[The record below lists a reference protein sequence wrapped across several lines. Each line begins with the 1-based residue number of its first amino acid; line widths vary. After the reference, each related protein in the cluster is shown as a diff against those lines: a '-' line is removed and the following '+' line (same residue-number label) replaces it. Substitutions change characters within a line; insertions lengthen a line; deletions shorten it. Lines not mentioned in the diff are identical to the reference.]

1 MPLHHIWCRLMSVD
15 MTQEQNHKVTF
26 YADRDVKEWLDKLGA
41 SGKSKKINEL
51 LRRGFE
57 ESVDLL
63 PRLEA
68 LENKMQTFQ
77 KDLRHDGFTIAAM
90 RRVLMNR
97 FGLRVTEEL
106 EKEFDDLLYSSM
118 PVDKP
123 TKISKPASPST
134 TEVKASVPPLPP
146 RELETLKE
154 RGSIAAFER
163 FTEKALKVITLAQE
177 ESRRL
182 GHNFIGT
189 EQILL
194 GLTAEG
200 TGIASKLLRGKG
212 VSLKDARVEVEK
224 IIGRGSGFVAV
235 EIPFTPR
242 AKRVLD
248 LAWSEAKALGHN
260 YIGTEHLL
268 LGVLADG
275 EGVAVRVLEN
285 LGVNPANARADVL
298 HLIT

>member
-1 MPLHHIWCRLMSVD
+1 

-26 YADRDVKEWLDKLGA
+26 YADPDVKEWLDKLGA
-41 SGKSKKINEL
+41 SGKSRKINDL

-57 ESVDLL
+57 EGHDLL

-68 LENKMQTFQ
+68 LEAKMQTMQ
-77 KDLRHDGFTIAAM
+77 KDLKHDGFTIAAM

-106 EKEFDDLLYSSM
+106 EQEFNDLLYSSM
-118 PVDKP
+118 PIDKP
-123 TKISKPASPST
+123 TKTPKPIPTSIVEEKEP
-134 TEVKASVPPLPP
+134 EPQLPP
-146 RELETLKE
+146 RELETLKD
-154 RGSIAAFER
+154 RGSTASFER
-163 FTEKALKVITLAQE
+163 FTEKALKVIMLARL

-194 GLTAEG
+194 GLTSEG
-200 TGIASKLLRGKG
+200 TGIASKVLRSKG

-224 IIGRGSGFVAV
+224 IIGRGSVFVAV

-242 AKRVLD
+242 AKRILD

-268 LGVLADG
+268 LGVLAEG

-285 LGVNPANARADVL
+285 LGVNPANTRAAVL
-298 HLIT
+298 HLIS

>member
-1 MPLHHIWCRLMSVD
+1 

-57 ESVDLL
+57 EGVDLL

-68 LENKMQTFQ
+68 LEAKMQTLQ
-77 KDLRHDGFTIAAM
+77 KDLKHDGFTIAAM

-123 TKISKPASPST
+123 AKTSKQAATST
-134 TEVKASVPPLPP
+134 EEVKTSVPQLPP
-146 RELETLKE
+146 RELESLKD
-154 RGSIAAFER
+154 RGSPAAFER
-163 FTEKALKVITLAQE
+163 FTEKALKVIMLAQE

-194 GLTAEG
+194 GLIGEG
-200 TGIASKLLRGKG
+200 TGIASKVLRSKG
-212 VSLKDARVEVEK
+212 ASLKDARVEVEK

-248 LAWSEAKALGHN
+248 FAWSEAKALGHN

-268 LGVLADG
+268 LGVLAEG

-285 LGVNPANARADVL
+285 LGVNPANTRAAVL
-298 HLIT
+298 HLIS

>member
-1 MPLHHIWCRLMSVD
+1 MK
-15 MTQEQNHKVTF
+15 QEQNHKVTF
-26 YADRDVKEWLDKLGA
+26 YADPDVKEWLNKLGA
-41 SGKSKKINEL
+41 SGKSRKINDL

-57 ESVDLL
+57 EGHDLL

-68 LENKMQTFQ
+68 LEAKMHTMQ
-77 KDLRHDGFTIAAM
+77 KDLKHDGFTIAAM

-106 EKEFDDLLYSSM
+106 EQEFNDLLYSSM
-118 PVDKP
+118 PIDKP
-123 TKISKPASPST
+123 AKTSKPIPTSIVEEKEP
-134 TEVKASVPPLPP
+134 EVQLPP
-146 RELETLKE
+146 RELETLKD
-154 RGSIAAFER
+154 RGSPASFER
-163 FTEKALKVITLAQE
+163 FTEKALKVIMLAQD

-189 EQILL
+189 EQLLL
-194 GLTAEG
+194 GSIGEG
-200 TGIASKLLRGKG
+200 TGIPAKVFKALG
-212 VSLKDARVEVEK
+212 VNIRDARTEVEK

-248 LAWSEAKALGHN
+248 LAWSEAKSLRHN
-260 YIGTEHLL
+260 YMGPEHLL
-268 LGVLADG
+268 LGVIAEG

-285 LGVNPANARADVL
+285 LGLDVAKVRSQVL
-298 HLIT
+298 KLLKESP